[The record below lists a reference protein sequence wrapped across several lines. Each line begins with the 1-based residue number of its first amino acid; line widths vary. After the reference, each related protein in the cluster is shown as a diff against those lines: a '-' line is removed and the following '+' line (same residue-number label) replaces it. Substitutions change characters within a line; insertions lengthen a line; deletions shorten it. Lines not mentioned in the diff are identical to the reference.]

1 MSVASAWG
9 YAELDE
15 DVYYLI
21 DSGPGRATIQPG
33 DRPVTL
39 NQHLAAQFTLLQ
51 GDTIVDIEGWL
62 GYLSFLGSLPVR
74 VSVYG
79 DAGDVPDSTTVYWA
93 QDFSVPS
100 AGPVF
105 PYPADWFGVYGIT
118 LPLDPGTYW
127 VSFGLIT
134 DGFGS
139 GGMPPTPFQEFDNY
153 ALGNPTGGWSG
164 DDTLNIGVRIGVP
177 EPGMSALL
185 SAGLL
190 GLVFLHGRRQAGADG
205 RLDH

>member
-1 MSVASAWG
+1 MSAGSAFG
-9 YAELDE
+9 FAELDE

-39 NQHLAAQFTLLQ
+39 TQHLAAQFTLLQ
-51 GDTIVDIEGWL
+51 GEAVVDIEGWL

-79 DAGDVPDSTTVYWA
+79 DAGDVPDSTVVYWA

-100 AGPVF
+100 AGVY
-105 PYPADWFGVYGIT
+105 PYPADWDGIYGIT
-118 LPLDPGTYW
+118 LDLDPGTYW
-127 VSFGLIT
+127 VAFGLPT
-134 DGFGS
+134 DSFGS

-153 ALGNPTGGWSG
+153 ALGNPTGGWTG
-164 DDTLNIGVRIGVP
+164 NDTLNIGVRIAVLP
-177 EPGMSALL
+177 EPGMSTLL
-185 SAGLL
+185 GAGVLGLL
-190 GLVFLHGRRQAGADG
+190 FLNGRRPEG
-205 RLDH
+205 RSTRPGR